1 MNNHKVMGITITSN
15 VQGYCPQCGRP
26 VMFGAT
32 VCACGQNLEGLP
44 AVSPD
49 AQNLPV
55 MKPRRL
61 FVPQVTYLL
70 IGLNV
75 LIFLVMTLAGGS
87 THIQIL
93 LDFGAMYRP
102 FIAQG
107 EYWRLITPL
116 FLHIGVMHILFNMYA
131 LLILGGIAE
140 QIYGPTRYFY
150 LYLIC
155 GVGGT
160 LASAEFS
167 KAVSAG
173 ASGAIFGL
181 AGIAL
186 VVGYRHRERI
196 SASFKK
202 VVGQGIIPFVLFN
215 LGYGLFNKGIDNYAH
230 VGGLLSGALL
240 GLAVPPLPPAQAA
253 ARRRFPPPGILIPLA
268 IVLGAFMFPIRA
280 HREMKQVEA
289 NFDQALS
296 LEKAG
301 KYDAS
306 IAAYQ
311 RALEGRPDLPAI
323 HNNLAVIYS
332 HQQKFAEAE
341 KEAREAIRL
350 GPDEAMYHQTL
361 GVVLWRER
369 KLGEAAGQY
378 QRAVELNPQDTTLY
392 RALADIYRQQGELDQ
407 ALQELNKVKELNP
420 KDASVDADIQY
431 LEQRKTAQKQGH

>member
-1 MNNHKVMGITITSN
+1 MGITITSN
-15 VQGYCPQCGRP
+15 VQGFCPQCGRP
-26 VMFGAT
+26 ILTGAT
-32 VCACGQNLEGLP
+32 ECACGQNLEGLP
-44 AVSPD
+44 ALSEGRPD
-49 AQNLPV
+49 VPS
-55 MKPRRL
+55 MKPRRG

-75 LIFLVMTLAGGS
+75 LVFLVMTLAGGS

-116 FLHIGVMHILFNMYA
+116 FLHIGIMHILFNMYA

-160 LASAEFS
+160 LASARFS
-167 KAVSAG
+167 TAVSAG

-186 VVGYRHRERI
+186 VVGYRHRDRI

-215 LGYGLFNKGIDNYAH
+215 LAYGMFNKGIDNYAH
-230 VGGLLSGALL
+230 IGGLLTGALSGFL
-240 GLAVPPLPPAQAA
+240 IPPLSAAQPAVRRRLPPA
-253 ARRRFPPPGILIPLA
+253 GILVPLA
-268 IVLGAFMFPIRA
+268 IVLGAFAFPIRA
-280 HREMKQVEA
+280 HFEMKRVEA
-289 NFDQALS
+289 DFDQALS

-301 KYDAS
+301 KYDES

-311 RALEGRPDLPAI
+311 RALGRRPDLPAI

-332 HQQKFAEAE
+332 RQQKFPNAE

-361 GVVLWRER
+361 GVVLWRQR
-369 KLGEAAGQY
+369 KLAEAAAQY
-378 QRAVELNPQDTTLY
+378 QRAIELNPKDTTLY
-392 RALADIYRQQGELDQ
+392 EALADIFQEQGEFDK
-407 ALQELNKVKELNP
+407 ALEELNQVKKLNP
-420 KDASVDADIQY
+420 KDASVDDDIRY
-431 LEQRKTAQKQGH
+431 LEQRKAARKLGH